1 MYQTNVSNDEVNSVI
16 VIDNGSSGVKA
27 GFAGDD
33 EPKMKISSDK
43 NDLPKRPVIWICT
56 GGGRNNNQ
64 IEKYPIDNGIIT
76 NWDDMEFIWH
86 YIFYNKLCVLPE
98 EYPVLMTEA
107 PLNTAICREKM
118 TQIMFET
125 FQTPAFFTANTGTL
139 GLYASGRTTGIVIDF
154 GEGLTSIVPC
164 YEGYSL
170 PHATLKFDINGADLT
185 KYLADL
191 LMKRGYSFGTE
202 DEMKIVREIKEKFC
216 YVALDYDMEFRN
228 PIAEESY
235 ELPNGE
241 FIKIGNERFMCSEIL
256 FDRNRKEGNV
266 FVFLDFCFV
275 SYF

>member
-56 GGGRNNNQ
+56 GGGRNNDQ
-64 IEKYPIDNGIIT
+64 IEKHPIDNGIIT

-86 YIFYNKLCVLPE
+86 TVFYNKLGILPE

-125 FQTPAFFTANTGTL
+125 FQTPAFYTANTGTL
-139 GLYASGRTTGIVIDF
+139 GLYALPFLYPDGSASMTGRQFSG
-154 GEGLTSIVPC
+154 
-164 YEGYSL
+164 
-170 PHATLKFDINGADLT
+170 
-185 KYLADL
+185 
-191 LMKRGYSFGTE
+191 
-202 DEMKIVREIKEKFC
+202 
-216 YVALDYDMEFRN
+216 
-228 PIAEESY
+228 
-235 ELPNGE
+235 
-241 FIKIGNERFMCSEIL
+241 
-256 FDRNRKEGNV
+256 
-266 FVFLDFCFV
+266 
-275 SYF
+275 YFH